1 MREPKVNPDL
11 CTGDQIC
18 VTIAP
23 YVFKMDKEG
32 KAYVADPQGADE
44 ETIQHAINQCPSQ
57 AISWQYLNDKMDSLM
72 MNKLVTILGFAG
84 SLRKDSYNKALL
96 RAAVELLPTG
106 AKLEIF
112 DLEGI
117 PPFNQDL
124 EMQMPE
130 KVKEFKMKI
139 KTADAILIA
148 TPEYNYS
155 IPGVLKN
162 AIDWASR
169 PYGDNS
175 FEAKPVAMM
184 SASIGILGGARAQ
197 YHLRQAFVFLD
208 MYPINRPEVI
218 VTFAPEK
225 IDENG
230 RLNDETSRKFIKEL
244 LENLVAWTRRLR
256 KE

>member
-1 MREPKVNPDL
+1 MDRQVN
-11 CTGDQIC
+11 
-18 VTIAP
+18 
-23 YVFKMDKEG
+23 
-32 KAYVADPQGADE
+32 
-44 ETIQHAINQCPSQ
+44 
-57 AISWQYLNDKMDSLM
+57 
-72 MNKLVTILGFAG
+72 ILGFAG

-96 RAAVELLPTG
+96 RAATKLVPTG

-124 EMQMPE
+124 EQSMPD
-130 KVKEFKMKI
+130 KVKEFKAKI
-139 KTADAILIA
+139 RSADAILIA

-175 FEAKPVAMM
+175 FEGKAVAVM

-197 YHLRQAFVFLD
+197 YHLRQGFVFLD
-208 MYPINRPEVI
+208 MHPINRPEVF
-218 VTFAPEK
+218 VTFAPTKFDEK
-225 IDENG
+225 GN
-230 RLNDETSRKFIKEL
+230 LTDETAKKLIREL
-244 LENLVAWTRRLR
+244 LENLVAWTKGLKRE
-256 KE
+256 KG